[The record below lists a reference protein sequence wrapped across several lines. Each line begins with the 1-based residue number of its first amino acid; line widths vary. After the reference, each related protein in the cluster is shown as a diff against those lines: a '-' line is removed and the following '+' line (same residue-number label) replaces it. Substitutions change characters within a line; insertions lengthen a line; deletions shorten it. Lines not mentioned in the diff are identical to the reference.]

1 MHGPNS
7 QNIPIRTPKDPA
19 IRQAFIPHGTLP
31 IDVDYT
37 SCVSRKEKEL
47 RKFYYDLIVRMEIL
61 LRNRPRLVK
70 AVRKAQRRGRASQI
84 AAKTQALVS
93 NLQYH
98 ERLRAAF
105 DEGL

>member
-1 MHGPNS
+1 MNGPNL
-7 QNIPIRTPKDPA
+7 QNIPIRTPEGTA
-19 IRQAFIPHGTLP
+19 IRQAFIPHVTLP
-31 IDVDYT
+31 IYADYT
-37 SCVSRKEKEL
+37 SRIPSKEKEL
-47 RKFYYDLIVRMEIL
+47 RKYYKDLIVRMEIL

-98 ERLRAAF
+98 ARLQAAF